1 MLITKLGNVRREL
14 LEAIAPLADDALQH
28 LPEAGGPSV
37 AQILKHLAETER
49 NVAEIVLGAVRGA
62 SERAAEYDLAQMR
75 AAIPTLAIE
84 TDAWGAPVTPNTPAP
99 IKRDLIRAL
108 EESRFRYLQRVF
120 NETHE
125 ATLVQKSTLHPV
137 FGLISLKN
145 LVDFV
150 WLHEQYH
157 VEQIRAL
164 QWTAA

>member
-1 MLITKLGNVRREL
+1 MLITKLGSVRREL
-14 LEAIAPLADDALQH
+14 LEVIAPLTDDALQH
-28 LPEAGGPSV
+28 LPEAGGPSI
-37 AQILKHLAETER
+37 AQILQHLAETER
-49 NVAEIVLGAVRGA
+49 SVAQLILGAVKGA

-75 AAIPTLAIE
+75 AAIPTLALE
-84 TDAWGAPVTPNTPAP
+84 TEAWGVPVTPDTPALT
-99 IKRDLIRAL
+99 KAGLIRAL

-125 ATLVQKSTLHPV
+125 ATLLQKSTVHPV

>member
-1 MLITKLGNVRREL
+1 MLITKLGSVRREL
-14 LEAIAPLADDALQH
+14 LDAITPLADDALQH
-28 LPEAGGPSV
+28 LPESGGPSI
-37 AQILKHLAETER
+37 AQILLHLAETER
-49 NVAEIVLGAVRGA
+49 SVAELILGAVKGA

-75 AAIPTLAIE
+75 AAIPALAIE
-84 TDAWGAPVTPNTPAP
+84 AGEWDAPEAPTRTKA
-99 IKRDLIRAL
+99 DLIRAL
-108 EESRFRYLQRVF
+108 EESRFRHLQRVF

-125 ATLVQKSTLHPV
+125 ATLVQKSTLHPA

-164 QWTAA
+164 QLAAV